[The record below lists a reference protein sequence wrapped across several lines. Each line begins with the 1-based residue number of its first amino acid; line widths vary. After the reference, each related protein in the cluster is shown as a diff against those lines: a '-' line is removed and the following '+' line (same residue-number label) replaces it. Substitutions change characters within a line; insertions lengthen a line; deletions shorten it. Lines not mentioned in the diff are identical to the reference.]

1 MKRVTQR
8 YRETLPTR
16 LAALA
21 LVVTML
27 PGCALIPPMKAFG
40 KMMSGDSLQTAKSFT
55 GPAIAWPQTDW
66 WRAYGDPQL
75 DSLIDEALK
84 NSPDLRLAAAR
95 LRMAGAGVQA
105 ADGALLPQ
113 VSANALITEEKQSYN
128 YLSPKAATP
137 QDWNDYGRVTVNFS
151 WDLDFWG
158 KNKSALG
165 AATSEQE
172 AARAEQAQVRLI
184 LSSAVASAYAEL
196 AHLYTVLDSA
206 KAALVVREKS
216 ADLFRQRYR
225 NGLETLGGVR
235 QVEARTA
242 AAKGE
247 VLAMEERIALVK
259 NSIAALAGAGPDRG
273 LAITRPRIDI
283 AASAGLPDNLALELL
298 GRRPDIVAARLRV
311 EAAAKRIDQRKAEF
325 YPNVNLMAFI
335 GVHSLGLN
343 MLTKG
348 GSNVGAIGPAISLP
362 IFNTKRLEA
371 QLDGAYA
378 EYDAAAATYN
388 ATLLHTLREV
398 ADAATSRRL
407 LDNQLQT
414 RNQAYQLA
422 KEAHAIAK
430 RRYEGGLSTYLDVLT
445 AEDHMLST
453 QQALSEMQ
461 TRAFTLDVA
470 LTRSLGGGYGSAEAR
485 QGKGA

>member
-1 MKRVTQR
+1 MKKATKR
-8 YRETLPTR
+8 YREALPR
-16 LAALA
+16 GLAALA
-21 LVVTML
+21 VIVFM
-27 PGCALIPPMKAFG
+27 PGCAIIPPLKANGETKTVGSF
-40 KMMSGDSLQTAKSFT
+40 QTAKSFAA
-55 GPAIAWPQTDW
+55 PVVAWPRADW
-66 WRAYGDPQL
+66 WRAYGDAQL
-75 DSLIDEALK
+75 DALIDEALK
-84 NSPDLRLAAAR
+84 NSPDLRLATAR
-95 LRMAGAGVQA
+95 LRMAGAGVQMIE
-105 ADGALLPQ
+105 GTRLPQ
-113 VSANALITEEKQSYN
+113 VSANASITEEKQSYN

-137 QDWNDYGRVTVNFS
+137 QGWNDYGRVTLDFA

-158 KNKSALG
+158 KNRSALG
-165 AATSEQE
+165 AATSELE
-172 AARAEQAQVRLI
+172 ASRAEQAQVRLV
-184 LSSAVASAYAEL
+184 LSAAVASAYAEL
-196 AHLYTVLDSA
+196 THLYTVLDSA

-235 QVEARTA
+235 QVEARA
-242 AAKGE
+242 AAAEAE
-247 VLAMEERIALVK
+247 VLAVEEHIAIVK

-273 LAITRPRIDI
+273 LEITRPRIDMG
-283 AASAGLPDNLALELL
+283 ATAGLPDNLSLELL

-325 YPNVNLMAFI
+325 YPNINLMAFV

-348 GSNVGAIGPAISLP
+348 GSSVGAIGPAISLP

-378 EYDAAAATYN
+378 DYDAAAATYN
-388 ATLLHTLREV
+388 ATLLHALREV

-407 LDNQLQT
+407 LDKQLQT

-422 KEAHAIAK
+422 KEAHTIAK

-445 AEDHMLST
+445 AEDHMLSA

-461 TRAFTLDVA
+461 TRAFTLDIA
-470 LTRSLGGGYGSAEAR
+470 LARSLGGGYGRTEAR